1 LADRG
6 QEPNLDRLLL
16 EIDDAQLKTLLVE
29 LDEGRQAKKSMDL
42 AAALGGLLAVLRD
55 HREEQRSRA
64 RRREANR
71 PASEEEGLDAL
82 RDIIERKRRRQGISA
97 PTDG

>member
-1 LADRG
+1 
-6 QEPNLDRLLL
+6 L
-16 EIDDAQLKTLLVE
+16 ETDDPQLKTLLIE
-29 LDEGRQAKKSMDL
+29 LTDL
-42 AAALGGLLAVLRD
+42 HLARNRTDLFGVVDGLLAFLRN

-82 RDIIERKRRRQGISA
+82 LDIIERKRRRQGISA